1 MGNLSNTKGVGLGLP
16 LSYNITNALGGE
28 LCFSSE
34 PGGAM
39 WVSNSDLQLRMFAI
53 SIFLN
58 LTPEEIGSSF
68 CHRSATCVT
77 ISWQH

>member
-1 MGNLSNTKGVGLGLP
+1 MGSLSNAKGVGLGLP

-39 WVSNSDLQLRMFAI
+39 GVSDSELNIRMFAI
-53 SIFLN
+53 L
-58 LTPEEIGSSF
+58 
-68 CHRSATCVT
+68 
-77 ISWQH
+77 IS